1 MDTTKS
7 STPAA
12 ETKPMSA
19 IDRALAAAKARK
31 ATKAA
36 MSTDDSGILVQDAPA
51 ADKTSKT
58 PKAKV
63 AKPAKDATAEA
74 AAAAE
79 KLAAKEAAKA
89 ARTAEREAKKAVELA
104 AREERKAT
112 KEAAKAE
119 KLAAKTAKK
128 PAHMKKVDRARAKLP
143 QMDEATTLSFN
154 ELVGNLTAVE
164 LHVLSLHLQIHNR
177 ASATVRAA
185 SLTPLPM
192 GATVR
197 ITGGEPKFIGMVGE
211 VVHSQKLRAKVA
223 VSGVKNPVYIFTG
236 EAEVVK
242 AAKIKATA

>member
-119 KLAAKTAKK
+119 KLAAK
-128 PAHMKKVDRARAKLP
+128 LP